1 MKFFRAL
8 KKLFYYLTEERNK
21 SFSSTP
27 KNEIE
32 IEQED
37 IEEYE
42 IENPYVN
49 QAKEWAVNK
58 IQTCHNVENARAL
71 AAEFDEWINI
81 TSEDEVEYVY
91 LEDEQWT
98 DEQEIDVKE

>member
-1 MKFFRAL
+1 MKFFRAF
-8 KKLFYYLTEERNK
+8 KKLFCYLTEERNE
-21 SFSSTP
+21 SFSSIP
-27 KNEIE
+27 KNEVE

-49 QAKEWAVNK
+49 QIREWAVNK
-58 IQTCHNVENARAL
+58 IETCHNVENAQSL
-71 AAEFDEWINI
+71 SAEFDEWINI
-81 TSEDEVEYVY
+81 SSENEVEYVY